1 MLLPEYIFIIRSAE
15 LECEPP
21 RAVEI
26 SGGDKAALDYACDL
40 VRQLK
45 KGGGYDDPGL
55 VVIWS
60 EMSAVGRSFR
70 FRFLRHAP
78 EGLSRDFRLCDGHEN
93 PAMQRLTVA
102 SLFSRLKMG

>member
-55 VVIWS
+55 VVI
-60 EMSAVGRSFR
+60 G
-70 FRFLRHAP
+70 
-78 EGLSRDFRLCDGHEN
+78 
-93 PAMQRLTVA
+93 QR
-102 SLFSRLKMG
+102 